1 MNYDEP
7 TDADLYRLRRERKR
21 VEKPNARWTRRQ
33 GNERKDYLMTG
44 DSGARYKIYLR
55 RSLYDALQYTAGIAV
70 VKPDGTLLTLA
81 RYNGSHFHGSA
92 RLTPHVHLTTAQA
105 IRDGLKPER
114 GASPTDRYEDVEGAL
129 RCLVHDFRV
138 AGLPGI
144 DPDERLLFDE
154 TEDENDADD

>member
-7 TDADLYRLRRERKR
+7 TDADLDRLQRERKR
-21 VEKPNARWTRRQ
+21 VENPNARWIRRQ
-33 GNERKDYLMTG
+33 GNDRKDYHLDG
-44 DSGARYKIYLR
+44 ASGTHYKLFLR

-92 RLTPHVHLTTAQA
+92 RLAPHVHLTTAQA
-105 IRDGLKPER
+105 IRDGLKPEC
-114 GASPTDRYEDVEGAL
+114 GASPTDRYVEVEGAL
-129 RCLVHDFRV
+129 RCVVHDFRV

-144 DPDERLLFDE
+144 DPGERLLFDE
-154 TEDENDADD
+154 TEGENDADD

>member
-7 TDADLYRLRRERKR
+7 TDADLDRLRREPKR
-21 VEKPNARWTRRQ
+21 VVNPGARWAARR
-33 GNERKDYLMTG
+33 GSERKDFHLDG
-44 DSGARYKIYLR
+44 ESGAHYRLFLR

-105 IRDGLKPER
+105 IRDGLKPEC
-114 GASPTDRYEDVEGAL
+114 GASRTDRYGDVEGAL

-154 TEDENDADD
+154 TEDGNDADD